1 MQQTYQTHHSD
12 AVSPKRSLRIE
23 EFRLSSY
30 IEESISTIYPYLIE
44 NLRHRSFGY
53 TMKMECLLCSIILH
67 TGSFYVPTSRR
78 ASRSLSALSI
88 PVFSFVWFLKAACQY
103 FKLHIRSLKS
113 LNFNRPLPELCL
125 LIQKM

>member
-1 MQQTYQTHHSD
+1 M
-12 AVSPKRSLRIE
+12 
-23 EFRLSSY
+23 FRPQYYIIFSS
-30 IEESISTIYPYLIE
+30 
-44 NLRHRSFGY
+44 
-53 TMKMECLLCSIILH
+53 
-67 TGSFYVPTSRR
+67 YVPTSSR

-125 LIQKM
+125 DTQECKEIILFHYSE